1 MKKQTWKNMVTATAL
16 VLLFSV
22 CIGLVL
28 YRVSGCMALSDDAAL
43 LTGKLSFV
51 NGSSASVDSAPAAT
65 EKPAADESPTMAI
78 ERKPLADSADATEAA
93 KRPVNTTHSGD
104 SYPIAELQVNNGSMS
119 YENIDIRNTTDVDLD
134 VESLLSAD
142 LPFSLEDNHE
152 VQVLVY
158 HTHTCESYM
167 TEESDVYYEDW
178 YPRSTD
184 GEQGVAAVGE
194 KLVKTLRE
202 HGIGAV
208 HDSTLH
214 DYPSY
219 EGSYARSW
227 ETISEYKE
235 KYPSIKV
242 TIDLHRDAMTAQDGT
257 KYKPTFE
264 HDGKKAAQIMIMTG
278 YDTEGGFDFW
288 DENLI
293 FAMQLQKKC
302 EDMYPDMTRPLN
314 FGEYTYNMNFNNGS
328 LLIEV
333 GTDVN
338 TVDEAVR
345 TGSYLGDALAA
356 LLK

>member
-1 MKKQTWKNMVTATAL
+1 MLTLLMAVCLSMAVYRASSCMVLEDEAA
-16 VLLFSV
+16 
-22 CIGLVL
+22 I
-28 YRVSGCMALSDDAAL
+28 LS
-43 LTGKLSFV
+43 GKLSFV
-51 NGSSASVDSAPAAT
+51 NGSADQAEQT
-65 EKPAADESPTMAI
+65 E
-78 ERKPLADSADATEAA
+78 ATEAVVKEPA
-93 KRPVNTTHSGD
+93 RPLAETPTAPAETAEKPQDNTHEGD
-104 SYPIAELQVNNGSMS
+104 ALPVKALKITNGNMT
-119 YENIDIRNTTDVDLD
+119 YDNFMIRNTTDVDLD
-134 VESLLSAD
+134 VESLLSAEM
-142 LPFSLEDNHE
+142 PFTLEDNHE

-158 HTHTCESYM
+158 HTHTCERYL
-167 TEESDVYYEDW
+167 TEDNGEYYSDY

-184 GEQGVAAVGE
+184 GDLGVSAVGE
-194 KLVKTLRE
+194 KIVETLKA

-208 HDSTLH
+208 HDTTLH

-227 ETISEYKE
+227 ETVCAYKE

-242 TIDLHRDAMTAQDGT
+242 TIDLHRDSMTTDEGV

-264 HDGKKAAQIMIMTG
+264 HDGEKAAQIMIMAG
-278 YDTEGGFDFW
+278 CDGEGGFDFW

-302 EDMYPDMTRPLN
+302 EDMFPDMTRPLN

-338 TVDEAVR
+338 TVEEAAR
-345 TGSYLGDALAA
+345 SGGYLADALAA
-356 LLK
+356 LLRP

>member
-1 MKKQTWKNMVTATAL
+1 MTATAL

-28 YRVSGCMALSDDAAL
+28 YRASGCMALSDDAAL

-51 NGSSASVDSAPAAT
+51 NGSSASADSVSVSD
-65 EKPAADESPTMAI
+65 EPAADESPTLPP
-78 ERKPLADSADATEAA
+78 EQRPLAENTDVTEAA
-93 KRPVNTTHSGD
+93 EHPVNTNHSGD
-104 SYPIAELQVNNGSMS
+104 SYPVVETKVTNGNMS
-119 YENIDIRNTTDVDLD
+119 YDNIMIRNTTDYDLD

-142 LPFSLEDNHE
+142 LPFSIEDNHE

-167 TEESDVYYEDW
+167 QEDSGEYYDDW

-184 GEQGVAAVGE
+184 GDQGVVAVGE
-194 KLVKTLRE
+194 EIVKTLKE
-202 HGIGAV
+202 HGIGAI
-208 HDSTLH
+208 HDTTLH

-227 ETISEYKE
+227 ETISEYQE
-235 KYPSIKV
+235 RYPSIKV

-264 HDGKKAAQIMIMTG
+264 HDGKKAAQLMIMTG

-302 EDMYPDMTRPLN
+302 EDLYPDMTRPLN

-333 GTDVN
+333 GTDAN

-345 TGSYLGDALAA
+345 TGGYLGDALAA
-356 LLK
+356 LLE

>member
-1 MKKQTWKNMVTATAL
+1 MKKQYRKTASAAIALTMIMALCLSMVA
-16 VLLFSV
+16 
-22 CIGLVL
+22 
-28 YRVSGCMALSDDAAL
+28 YRAQSCMALGDEAAL
-43 LTGKLSFV
+43 LTGMLSFV
-51 NGSSASVDSAPAAT
+51 NGSADGVKEAAT
-65 EKPAADESPTMAI
+65 PDEQPAVQTAARPLAETPTSAAENAEKPED
-78 ERKPLADSADATEAA
+78 L
-93 KRPVNTTHSGD
+93 THDGD
-104 SYPIAELQVNNGSMS
+104 SYPVRELQVVNGNMS
-119 YENIDIRNTTDVDLD
+119 YDNIMIRNTTDVELD
-134 VESLLSAD
+134 AASLLSSE

-158 HTHTCESYM
+158 HTHTCERYL
-167 TEESDVYYEDW
+167 TEDTGVYYDDY

-184 GEQGVAAVGE
+184 GKLGVMAVGE
-194 KLVKTLRE
+194 KLVETLKE

-208 HDSTLH
+208 HDTTLH

-227 ETISEYKE
+227 DTICAYKE

-242 TIDLHRDAMTAQDGT
+242 TIDLHRDAMTNDEGV

-264 HDGKKAAQIMIMTG
+264 HDGEKAAQVMIMAG
-278 YDTEGGFDFW
+278 CDSEGGFDFW
-288 DENLI
+288 GENLI

-302 EDMYPDMTRPLN
+302 EDLYPDMTRPLN

-338 TVDEAVR
+338 TVEEACR
-345 TGSYLGDALAA
+345 SGGYLGEALAA
-356 LLK
+356 LLRSQN

>member
-1 MKKQTWKNMVTATAL
+1 MKKHWKSAATAAIL
-16 VLLFSV
+16 ALIMAGCLSMAV
-22 CIGLVL
+22 
-28 YRVSGCMALSDDAAL
+28 YRASSCMALGDEAAVL
-43 LTGKLSFV
+43 SGKLSFV
-51 NGSSASVDSAPAAT
+51 NGSAAAARTAAT
-65 EKPAADESPTMAI
+65 EAGGDAPKPA
-78 ERKPLADSADATEAA
+78 RPLAETPTAPAETAEKPQD
-93 KRPVNTTHSGD
+93 NTHEGD
-104 SYPIAELQVNNGSMS
+104 VFPFKELKITNG
-119 YENIDIRNTTDVDLD
+119 NITYDNFMIRNTTDVDLD
-134 VESLLSAD
+134 VGSLLSAD
-142 LPFSLEDNHE
+142 LPFDLEDNHE

-158 HTHTCESYM
+158 HTHTCERYL
-167 TEESDVYYEDW
+167 TEDTGEYYDDY

-184 GEQGVAAVGE
+184 GELGVMAVGE
-194 KLVKTLRE
+194 KIVETLKD

-208 HDSTLH
+208 HDTTLH

-227 ETISEYKE
+227 ETICAYKE

-242 TIDLHRDAMTAQDGT
+242 TIDLHRDSMTTDEGV

-264 HDGKKAAQIMIMTG
+264 HDGEKAAQIMIMAG
-278 YDTEGGFDFW
+278 CSSDEGFDFW

-302 EDMYPDMTRPLN
+302 EDLYPDMTRPLN

-338 TVDEAVR
+338 TVEEAVR
-345 TGSYLGDALAA
+345 SGGYLGDALSD
-356 LLK
+356 LLRP

>member
-1 MKKQTWKNMVTATAL
+1 MKKQYWKTAVTIVMLTLIMA
-16 VLLFSV
+16 V
-22 CIGLVL
+22 CLSMAV
-28 YRVSGCMALSDDAAL
+28 YRAASCMALSDEAAL
-43 LTGKLSFV
+43 LSGKLSFV
-51 NGSSASVDSAPAAT
+51 NGNARNVSRETIADEKPTEQSVTRPLSETPTAPAETA
-65 EKPAADESPTMAI
+65 EKPQDIS
-78 ERKPLADSADATEAA
+78 
-93 KRPVNTTHSGD
+93 HSGD
-104 SYPIAELQVNNGSMS
+104 TYPVKALKISNGNMS
-119 YENIDIRNTTDVDLD
+119 YDNILIRNTTDVDLD

-158 HTHTCESYM
+158 HTHTCERYL
-167 TEESDVYYEDW
+167 TEDNGEYYEDY

-184 GEQGVAAVGE
+184 GDLGVVAVGE
-194 KLVKTLRE
+194 KLVETLKE

-208 HDSTLH
+208 HDTTLH

-227 ETISEYKE
+227 ETICAYKE

-242 TIDLHRDAMTAQDGT
+242 TIDLHRDSMTTDEGV

-264 HDGKKAAQIMIMTG
+264 HDGDKAAQIMIMAG
-278 YDTEGGFDFW
+278 CDSDGGFDFW

-302 EDMYPDMTRPLN
+302 EDMFPDMTRPLN

-338 TVDEAVR
+338 TVEEAAR
-345 TGSYLGDALAA
+345 SGGYLADALAA
-356 LLK
+356 LLRP

>member
-1 MKKQTWKNMVTATAL
+1 MKKYWKTAAAMIVLTLILTVCLSMV
-16 VLLFSV
+16 F
-22 CIGLVL
+22 
-28 YRVSGCMALSDDAAL
+28 YRASSCMALGDEAAML
-43 LTGKLSFV
+43 SGKLSFV
-51 NGSSASVDSAPAAT
+51 NGSADQATHTDVTEAGSEAPKPVRPLAETPTSLADPP
-65 EKPAADESPTMAI
+65 EKPQDTSHGGDT
-78 ERKPLADSADATEAA
+78 L
-93 KRPVNTTHSGD
+93 PVR
-104 SYPIAELQVNNGSMS
+104 ELKISNGNMS
-119 YENIDIRNTTDVDLD
+119 YDNFTVRNTTDVELD
-134 VESLLSAD
+134 VGSLLSAD
-142 LPFSLEDNHE
+142 LPFSLDDSHE

-158 HTHTCESYM
+158 HTHSCERYL
-167 TEESDVYYEDW
+167 TEDTGEYCDDY

-184 GEQGVAAVGE
+184 GDLGVIAVGE
-194 KLVKTLRE
+194 KLVETLKE

-208 HDSTLH
+208 HDTTLH

-227 ETISEYKE
+227 ETICAYKE

-242 TIDLHRDAMTAQDGT
+242 TIDLHRDSMTTDEGV

-264 HDGKKAAQIMIMTG
+264 HDGDKAAQIMIMAG
-278 YDTEGGFDFW
+278 CDSDGGFDFW

-333 GTDVN
+333 GTEVN
-338 TVDEAVR
+338 TVEEAVR
-345 TGSYLGDALAA
+345 SGGYLGSALSD
-356 LLK
+356 LVRP